1 MSDTIEEIQSKKRR
15 DAGLQ
20 AWAEM
25 LERIQARQNH
35 QASPVEESS
44 QGGGASLPRTPI
56 QRPDARQALERKLRL
71 EAIQASMASLQTDAQ
86 RMKDIVQV
94 SPTPSQAPRQAEVAS
109 KTLEAPQQLPQPEV
123 RQPETPQPEVSHSE
137 VSQPE
142 VHQREIHQQEVRHQE
157 KVQADVQQQEIQ
169 ATQAQ
174 ILEAEAPLMASNVEA
189 TEKLLELSSQ
199 AGIQQT
205 TAQDKLDEF
214 SPEDTQAAIQEAL
227 QLMALKSGANP
238 ALAAKDYV
246 LASEL
251 PGVKDSLTGG
261 VFEDFRVA
269 L

>member
-15 DAGLQ
+15 EAGLN

-25 LERIQARQNH
+25 LERIQARQQN
-35 QASPVEESS
+35 QAAAVEESGA
-44 QGGGASLPRTPI
+44 GGGASLPRPPI

-71 EAIQASMASLQTDAQ
+71 EAIQANIASMQTEAQ

-94 SPTPSQAPRQAEVAS
+94 DKSHGQTPNQSESLTP
-109 KTLEAPQQLPQPEV
+109 EAGPSTPEAAQQQIRLQ
-123 RQPETPQPEVSHSE
+123 
-137 VSQPE
+137 E
-142 VHQREIHQQEVRHQE
+142 VHQQELRQQEVRHEHQ
-157 KVQADVQQQEIQ
+157 VQTKVQQQEIQ
-169 ATQAQ
+169 ASQAQ
-174 ILEAEAPLMASNVEA
+174 ALDAEAPLTASTVEA

-199 AGIQQT
+199 AGIQQPA
-205 TAQDKLDEF
+205 AQDKLDEL
-214 SPEDTQAAIQEAL
+214 SPEDTQAAIEEAL

-251 PGVKDSLTGG
+251 PGVKDTLNGG
-261 VFEDFRVA
+261 VYEDFRVA

>member
-15 DAGLQ
+15 EAGLN

-25 LERIQARQNH
+25 LERIQARQQN
-35 QASPVEESS
+35 QAAAVEESGA
-44 QGGGASLPRTPI
+44 GGGASLPRPPI

-71 EAIQASMASLQTDAQ
+71 EAIQANIASLQTEAQ

-94 SPTPSQAPRQAEVAS
+94 DKSHGQTANQSESLTP
-109 KTLEAPQQLPQPEV
+109 EAGPSTPEAAQQQIRLQ
-123 RQPETPQPEVSHSE
+123 
-137 VSQPE
+137 E
-142 VHQREIHQQEVRHQE
+142 VHQQELRQQEVRHE
-157 KVQADVQQQEIQ
+157 HKVQTEVQQQEIQ
-169 ATQAQ
+169 ANQAQ
-174 ILEAEAPLMASNVEA
+174 ALDAEAPLTASTVEA

-199 AGIQQT
+199 AGIQQPA
-205 TAQDKLDEF
+205 AQDKLDV
-214 SPEDTQAAIQEAL
+214 SPEDTQAAIEEAL

-251 PGVKDSLTGG
+251 PGVKDTLNGG
-261 VFEDFRVA
+261 VYEDFRVA